1 MDHNQ
6 FPHKFDRPMK
16 RPLSHRER
24 FDLEYASHFIP
35 FLKILAQDMGH
46 EAVIDYLHKL
56 AIQEAEE
63 YAAYVVQSKG
73 KNDLTV
79 FKEDYSPTTPGIS
92 DILTIEVTEDS
103 DEAYAIEITECIWAE
118 VFRAA
123 GLAEF
128 GHAAVCCGDVPF
140 AECINPGIT
149 LDLEGT
155 LMQGKSAC
163 RLRYYYKTN

>member
-1 MDHNQ
+1 MDKDQ
-6 FPHKFDRPMK
+6 TVHKFDRQMK
-16 RPLSHRER
+16 RPLTHRER

-35 FLKILAQDMGH
+35 LLKILAEDIGH
-46 EAVIDYLHKL
+46 EAVIEYLLKL

-63 YAAYVVQSKG
+63 YAAYVVESKG

-92 DILTIEVTEDS
+92 DILTIEVVEDS
-103 DEAYAIEITECIWAE
+103 DDAYTIEITECIWAE
-118 VFRAA
+118 VFREA
-123 GLAEF
+123 GMAEF

-140 AECINPGIT
+140 AECINPQIT

-155 LMQGKSAC
+155 LMEGKEAC
-163 RLRYYYKTN
+163 RLRYYYRAS